1 MKKQVT
7 PTLDAKRLERLERRR
22 ATRKLRYASYREVR
36 KGEERPESFKVT
48 AKRLSGYILKE
59 KRAFIIVV
67 LACAVSSLFS
77 VLGPDYI
84 GQALDL
90 LNEQINIKLGGGMI
104 SSESLLPCIKSLVI
118 IYGGMALFA
127 FIEQYIM
134 AGVTARV
141 VRNFREEINSKLSS
155 LPLKYFDSNSKGDI
169 LSRIMND
176 VDNISNTLQ
185 HNLISIVSS
194 VITIVGVFIMMVI
207 TNWFLTLFIV
217 LLVPFTAVI
226 ALKILSVSRKLFK
239 SQWDRTGELN
249 GHVEEMY
256 TGHKIVKIFGQEQL
270 AEDEFNDINNE
281 LVEVSCK
288 AQFISGTI
296 NPFIN
301 LMDNVGYILV
311 AILGGY
317 LIVNNGVFSL
327 GNTIIYD
334 MGTAFSI
341 GGILTFITYS
351 KLFTSPMSTLAQI
364 ANTIQSCMASAE
376 RVFKL
381 LDEESEVEGKNN
393 EELKFNTE
401 LKFEDVTFY
410 YSEDKP
416 LMENL
421 NLTIKKGSLVALV
434 GPTGAGK
441 TTFVNLLMRFYDVK
455 KGKITVDGKDIRE
468 VKRDDLRKLYGMV
481 LQETWLFDGTIMDN
495 IRYGRLDATDEEV
508 YNACMLSG
516 ADEFIKE
523 LPDGYNTKVNE
534 NGENLSGGQKQL
546 ITIARAFLKNAEILI
561 LDEATS
567 SVDTR
572 TEMLVQK
579 GMKEVMK
586 GRTNFVVAHRLST
599 IRKAD
604 EILFIDNGTIRERGT
619 HEELIKKGGLYKAMY
634 ESGFGK
640 NISETFSLSTDY

>member
-1 MKKQVT
+1 M
-7 PTLDAKRLERLERRR
+7 E
-22 ATRKLRYASYREVR
+22 
-36 KGEERPESFKVT
+36 
-48 AKRLSGYILKE
+48 
-59 KRAFIIVV
+59 
-67 LACAVSSLFS
+67 
-77 VLGPDYI
+77 
-84 GQALDL
+84 
-90 LNEQINIKLGGGMI
+90 
-104 SSESLLPCIKSLVI
+104 
-118 IYGGMALFA
+118 
-127 FIEQYIM
+127 
-134 AGVTARV
+134 
-141 VRNFREEINSKLSS
+141 
-155 LPLKYFDSNSKGDI
+155 
-169 LSRIMND
+169 
-176 VDNISNTLQ
+176 
-185 HNLISIVSS
+185 
-194 VITIVGVFIMMVI
+194 I

-217 LLVPFTAVI
+217 LLVPFTAII
-226 ALKILSVSRKLFK
+226 ALKVLSVSRKLFK
-239 SQWDRTGELN
+239 KQWDRTGELN
-249 GHVEEMY
+249 GHVEEIY

-270 AEDEFNDINNE
+270 AEDEFNDINDE
-281 LVEVSCK
+281 LVEVSSK

-296 NPFIN
+296 GPFIN

-311 AILGGY
+311 AIIGGY
-317 LIVNNGVFSL
+317 LIVNNGVFSV
-327 GNTIIYD
+327 GGTVIYD

-381 LDEESEVEGKNN
+381 FDEESEIDAPTSEK
-393 EELKFNTE
+393 LTFNDSI
-401 LKFEDVTFY
+401 KFENVSFS

-421 NLTIKKGSLVALV
+421 DLTVKKGSLVALV

-441 TTFVNLLMRFYDVK
+441 TTFVNLLMRFYDVTG
-455 KGKITVDGKDIRE
+455 GKITIDGKDIRT

-495 IRYGRLDATDEEV
+495 IRYGKLDATDEEI
-508 YNACMLSG
+508 YEACKLSG
-516 ADEFIKE
+516 AEEFIKL
-523 LPDGYNTKVNE
+523 LPDTYNTRITE

-546 ITIARAFLKNAEILI
+546 ITIARAFLKNPSVLI

-572 TEMLVQK
+572 TEILVQK
-579 GMKEVMK
+579 GMNEVMK

-619 HEELIKKGGLYKAMY
+619 HEELLKKRGLYYAMY
-634 ESGFGK
+634 KSGFGDLV
-640 NISETFSLSTDY
+640 ETTETLSTDY

>member
-1 MKKQVT
+1 MKKLSPPV
-7 PTLDAKRLERLERRR
+7 LDEKRRLRLERRR
-22 ATRKLRYASYREVR
+22 ATRKLRYSSYREIQ
-36 KGEERPESFKVT
+36 KGEEKAESFKAT
-48 AKRLSGYILKE
+48 AKRLSTYILNE
-59 KRAFIIVV
+59 KKAFSIVV
-67 LACAVSSLFS
+67 IACAISSLFS
-77 VLGPDYI
+77 VLGPSYI
-84 GQALDL
+84 GEALDL
-90 LNEQINIKLGGGMI
+90 LNEQIEIKLMGGAL
-104 SSESLLPCIKSLVI
+104 SSDALFPCLKSLVI
-118 IYGGMALFA
+118 IYGGMAVFA

-141 VRNFREEINSKLSS
+141 VRNFREEINKKLSS

-185 HNLISIVSS
+185 HNLVSIVSS
-194 VITIVGVFIMMVI
+194 VITIIGVFVMMLI
-207 TNWFLTLFIV
+207 TNWFLTLVIV
-217 LLVPFTAVI
+217 LLVPITATI

-239 SQWDRTGELN
+239 AQWDRTGELN

-270 AEDEFNDINNE
+270 SEDEFNDINNE
-281 LVEVSCK
+281 LADVSCR

-301 LMDNVGYILV
+301 LMDNIGYILV

-317 LIVNNGVFSL
+317 LIVNNGAFSL
-327 GNTIIYD
+327 GETVIYD
-334 MGTAFSI
+334 MGKAFSI

-381 LDEESEVEGKNN
+381 LDEESETEPELN
-393 EELKFNTE
+393 EELTFNNEIKFNN
-401 LKFEDVTFY
+401 VTFY

-421 NLTIKKGSLVALV
+421 NLTIKKGNLIALV

-455 KGKITVDGKDIRE
+455 KGEITIDGKDIKT
-468 VKRDDLRKLYGMV
+468 VKRDDLRRLFGMV
-481 LQETWLFDGTIMDN
+481 LQETWLFEGTIMDN

-508 YNACMLSG
+508 YNSCVLSG

-523 LPDGYNTKVNE
+523 LPEKYNTRITE

-546 ITIARAFLKNAEILI
+546 ITIARAFLKNSEILI

-572 TEMLVQK
+572 TEQLVQK

-604 EILFIDNGTIRERGT
+604 EILFIDNGTIIERGT
-619 HEELIKKGGLYKAMY
+619 HNELIKKGGLYKAMY
-634 ESGFGK
+634 ESGFGGSVNHEQK
-640 NISETFSLSTDY
+640 LSTDY

>member
-1 MKKQVT
+1 MKNET
-7 PTLDAKRLERLERRR
+7 PILDSKRLERLERRR
-22 ATRKLRYASYREVR
+22 ATRKLRYSSYREIR
-36 KGEERPESFKVT
+36 KGEEKAESFKT
-48 AKRLSGYILKE
+48 SAKRLAGYILEQKT
-59 KRAFIIVV
+59 AFAIVV
-67 LACAVSSLFS
+67 ITCAISALFN
-77 VLGPDYI
+77 VIGPTYI
-84 GQALDL
+84 GDALDL
-90 LNEQINIKLGGGMI
+90 LNEQVAIKLNGGSI
-104 SSESLLPCIKSLVI
+104 SPEALFPCIKALVI
-118 IYGGMALFA
+118 IYGGMAVFS
-127 FIEQYIM
+127 FIQQYVM
-134 AGVTARV
+134 AGVTAKV
-141 VRNFREEINSKLSS
+141 VRKLREKINEKLSS
-155 LPLKYFDSNSKGDI
+155 LPLKYYDSNSKGDI

-194 VITIVGVFIMMVI
+194 IITIIGVFIMMVI

-217 LLVPFTAVI
+217 VLVPFTAAI
-226 ALKILSVSRKLFK
+226 ALKVLSVSRKLFK
-239 SQWDRTGELN
+239 QQWDRTGELN
-249 GHVEEMY
+249 GHVEEIY

-270 AEDEFNDINNE
+270 AEDEFNDINDE
-281 LVEVSCK
+281 LVTVSRK

-296 NPFIN
+296 GPFIN

-311 AILGGY
+311 AIIGGY
-317 LIVNNGVFSL
+317 LIVNNGVFSVG
-327 GNTIIYD
+327 GNVIYD

-381 LDEESEVEGKNN
+381 FDEESEIDEPTSEELTFND
-393 EELKFNTE
+393 ELKFH
-401 LKFEDVTFY
+401 DVSFS
-410 YSEDKP
+410 YSPDKP
-416 LMENL
+416 LMEHL
-421 NLTIKKGSLVALV
+421 DLTVKKGSLVALV

-441 TTFVNLLMRFYDVK
+441 TTFVNLLMRFYDVTD
-455 KGKITVDGKDIRE
+455 GKITIDGKDIRT

-508 YNACMLSG
+508 YNSCRLSG
-516 ADEFIKE
+516 AEEFIKM
-523 LPDGYNTKVNE
+523 LPDGYNTKITE

-546 ITIARAFLKNAEILI
+546 ITIARAFLKNPSILI

-572 TEMLVQK
+572 TELLVQK
-579 GMKEVMK
+579 GMNEVMK

-619 HEELIKKGGLYKAMY
+619 HEELLAKGGLYYAMY
-634 ESGFGK
+634 ESGFGGVV
-640 NISETFSLSTDY
+640 STEHTLSTDY

>member
-1 MKKQVT
+1 MKKTT
-7 PTLDAKRLERLERRR
+7 PVLDGKRLERLERRR
-22 ATRKLRYASYREVR
+22 ATRKLRYSSYREIHE
-36 KGEERPESFKVT
+36 GEEKAESFKT
-48 AKRLSGYILKE
+48 SAKRLWGYIWEQKI
-59 KRAFIIVV
+59 AFIIVV
-67 LACAVSSLFS
+67 ITCAISSVFS

-90 LNEQINIKLGGGMI
+90 LNEQVEIKLNGGGI
-104 SSESLLPCIKSLVI
+104 SADSLLPCVKALVI
-118 IYGGMALFA
+118 IYGGMTIFS
-127 FIEQYIM
+127 FIQQYVM
-134 AGVTARV
+134 AGVTAKV
-141 VRNFREEINSKLSS
+141 VRKLREKINEKLSS
-155 LPLKYFDSNSKGDI
+155 LPLKYYDSNSKGDI

-185 HNLISIVSS
+185 HNLLSIVSS

-217 LLVPFTAVI
+217 VLVPFTAFI

-239 SQWDRTGELN
+239 AQWDRTGELN
-249 GHVEEMY
+249 GHVEEIY

-270 AEDEFNDINNE
+270 AEDEFNDINDE
-281 LVEVSCK
+281 LVEVSSK

-296 NPFIN
+296 GPFIN
-301 LMDNVGYILV
+301 LMDNIGYILV
-311 AILGGY
+311 AIIGGF
-317 LIVNNGVFSL
+317 LIVNNGVFSV
-327 GNTIIYD
+327 GGKVIYD

-381 LDEESEVEGKNN
+381 FDEESEVDEPTS
-393 EELKFNTE
+393 EELEFKDSI
-401 LKFEDVTFY
+401 KFENVSFS
-410 YSEDKP
+410 YSQDKP

-421 NLTIKKGSLVALV
+421 DLTVKKGSLVALV

-441 TTFVNLLMRFYDVK
+441 TTFVNLLMRFYDVTD
-455 KGKITVDGKDIRE
+455 GKITIDGKDIRT

-481 LQETWLFDGTIMDN
+481 LQETWLFDGTIMEN
-495 IRYGRLDATDEEV
+495 IRYGKLDATDEEV
-508 YNACMLSG
+508 YEASRLSG
-516 ADEFIKE
+516 TEEFIKL
-523 LPDGYNTKVNE
+523 LPDGFNTRITE

-546 ITIARAFLKNAEILI
+546 ITIARAFLKNPSVLI

-572 TEMLVQK
+572 TELLVQK
-579 GMKEVMK
+579 GMNEVMK

-619 HEELIKKGGLYKAMY
+619 HEELLEKQGLYYAMY
-634 ESGFGK
+634 KSGFGGAV
-640 NISETFSLSTDY
+640 ETTETLSTDY

>member
-1 MKKQVT
+1 MKKET
-7 PTLDAKRLERLERRR
+7 PVLDKKRLERLERRR
-22 ATRKLRYASYREVR
+22 ATRSLRYSSYREIHE
-36 KGEERPESFKVT
+36 GEEKAESFKT
-48 AKRLSGYILKE
+48 SAKRLWGYIWEPKI
-59 KRAFIIVV
+59 AFIIVV
-67 LACAVSSLFS
+67 ITCAISSVFS

-90 LNEQINIKLGGGMI
+90 LNEQVEIKLNGGII
-104 SSESLLPCIKSLVI
+104 SADSLLPCVKALVV
-118 IYGGMALFA
+118 IYGGMTVFS
-127 FIEQYIM
+127 FIQQYVM
-134 AGVTARV
+134 AGVTAKV
-141 VRNFREEINSKLSS
+141 VRKLREKINEKLSS
-155 LPLKYFDSNSKGDI
+155 LPLKYYDSNSKGDI

-194 VITIVGVFIMMVI
+194 VITIIGVFVMMVI

-217 LLVPFTAVI
+217 FLVPFTAFI

-239 SQWDRTGELN
+239 AQWDRTGELN
-249 GHVEEMY
+249 GHVEEIY

-281 LVEVSCK
+281 LVEVSGK

-296 NPFIN
+296 GPFIN

-311 AILGGY
+311 AIIGGY
-317 LIVNNGVFSL
+317 LIVNNGVFSVGDVVL
-327 GNTIIYD
+327 YD
-334 MGTAFSI
+334 MGKAFSI
-341 GGILTFITYS
+341 GGILAFITYS

-381 LDEESEVEGKNN
+381 FDEESEVDAPTSEDLTFK
-393 EELKFNTE
+393 ESI
-401 LKFEDVTFY
+401 KFENVSFS

-421 NLTIKKGSLVALV
+421 DLTVKKGSLVALV

-441 TTFVNLLMRFYDVK
+441 TTFVNLLMRFYDVTG
-455 KGKITVDGKDIRE
+455 GKITIDGKDIRT

-481 LQETWLFDGTIMDN
+481 LQETWLFDGTVMDN
-495 IRYGRLDATDEEV
+495 IRYGKLDATDEEV
-508 YNACMLSG
+508 YEACRLSG
-516 ADEFIKE
+516 AEEFIKL
-523 LPDGYNTKVNE
+523 LPDGFNTRITE

-546 ITIARAFLKNAEILI
+546 ITIARAFLKNPSVLI

-572 TEMLVQK
+572 TELLVQK
-579 GMKEVMK
+579 GMNEVMK

-619 HEELIKKGGLYKAMY
+619 HEELLEKQGLYYAMY
-634 ESGFGK
+634 KSGFGGVV
-640 NISETFSLSTDY
+640 ETTEKLSTDY

>member
-1 MKKQVT
+1 MKNKT
-7 PTLDAKRLERLERRR
+7 PVLDEKRLERLERRR
-22 ATRKLRYASYREVR
+22 ATREIRYSSYREVR
-36 KGEERPESFKVT
+36 KGEEKAESFKT
-48 AKRLSGYILKE
+48 SAKRLAGYIWKQ
-59 KRAFIIVV
+59 KAAFIIVV
-67 LACAVSSLFS
+67 ITCVISSVFS
-77 VLGPDYI
+77 VLGPDHI

-90 LNEQINIKLGGGMI
+90 LNEQVEIKLNGGLI
-104 SSESLLPCIKSLVI
+104 SAASLLPCIKALVI
-118 IYGGMALFA
+118 IYGGMAVFS
-127 FIEQYIM
+127 FIQQYVM
-134 AGVTARV
+134 AGVTAKV
-141 VRNFREEINSKLSS
+141 VRELREKINEKLSS
-155 LPLKYFDSNSKGDI
+155 LPLKYYDSNSNGDI

-185 HNLISIVSS
+185 HNLISVVSS

-217 LLVPFTAVI
+217 LLVPFTATI
-226 ALKILSVSRKLFK
+226 ALKVLSISRKLFK
-239 SQWDRTGELN
+239 KQWDRTGELN
-249 GHVEEMY
+249 GHVEEIY

-270 AEDEFNDINNE
+270 AEDEFNDINDE
-281 LVEVSCK
+281 LVEVSSK

-296 NPFIN
+296 SPFIN

-311 AILGGY
+311 AIIGGY
-317 LIVNNGVFSL
+317 LIVNNGVFSV
-327 GNTIIYD
+327 GGTVIYD

-381 LDEESEVEGKNN
+381 FDEESEVDAPTS
-393 EELKFNTE
+393 EELTFNDSI
-401 LKFEDVTFY
+401 KFEKVSFS
-410 YSEDKP
+410 YSEDKH

-421 NLTIKKGSLVALV
+421 DLTVKKGSLVALV

-441 TTFVNLLMRFYDVK
+441 TTFVNLLMRFYDVNS
-455 KGKITVDGKDIRE
+455 GKITIDGKDIRT

-495 IRYGRLDATDEEV
+495 IRYGKLDATDEEV
-508 YNACMLSG
+508 YEACRLSG
-516 ADEFIKE
+516 AEDFIKL
-523 LPDGYNTKVNE
+523 LPDTYNTRITE

-546 ITIARAFLKNAEILI
+546 ITIARAFLKNPSVLI

-572 TEMLVQK
+572 TELLVQK
-579 GMKEVMK
+579 GMNEVMK

-619 HEELIKKGGLYKAMY
+619 HEELLEKRGLYYAMY
-634 ESGFGK
+634 KSGFGTLV
-640 NISETFSLSTDY
+640 ETTETLSTDY

>member
-1 MKKQVT
+1 MKKQT
-7 PTLDAKRLERLERRR
+7 PVLDEKRLERLERRR
-22 ATRKLRYASYREVR
+22 ATRKLRYSSYREVQ
-36 KGEERPESFKVT
+36 KGEEKAESFMPT
-48 AKRLSGYILKE
+48 AKRLAGYIATQKVAL
-59 KRAFIIVV
+59 IVV
-67 LACAVSSLFS
+67 VITCAISSLFS
-77 VLGPDYI
+77 VIGPTYI
-84 GQALDL
+84 GDALDL
-90 LNEQINIKLGGGMI
+90 LNEQVAIKLNGGLI
-104 SSESLLPCIKSLVI
+104 SAEALLPCVKALVI
-118 IYGGMALFA
+118 IYGGMAVFS
-127 FIEQYIM
+127 FIQQYVM

-141 VRNFREEINSKLSS
+141 VRVLREKINEKLSG
-155 LPLKYFDSNSKGDI
+155 LPLKYYDRNSKGDI

-194 VITIVGVFIMMVI
+194 LITIIGVFVMMVI

-217 LLVPFTAVI
+217 VLVPFTAAI

-239 SQWDRTGELN
+239 QQWDRTGELN
-249 GHVEEMY
+249 GHVEEIY

-270 AEDEFNDINNE
+270 AEDEFNDINDE
-281 LVEVSCK
+281 LVEVSSK

-296 NPFIN
+296 GPFIN
-301 LMDNVGYILV
+301 LMDNIGYILV
-311 AILGGY
+311 AIIGGY
-317 LIVNNGVFSL
+317 LIVNNGVFSV
-327 GNTIIYD
+327 GGTVIYD

-381 LDEESEVEGKNN
+381 LDEESEVEQASGTLTFEN
-393 EELKFNTE
+393 EI
-401 LKFEDVTFY
+401 KFEKVSFS
-410 YSEDKP
+410 YSKDKP
-416 LMENL
+416 LMEEL
-421 NLTIKKGSLVALV
+421 DLTVKKGSLVALV

-441 TTFVNLLMRFYDVK
+441 TTFVNLLMRFYDVND
-455 KGKITVDGKDIRE
+455 GKITIDGKDIRT
-468 VKRDDLRKLYGMV
+468 VNRDDLRKLYGMV
-481 LQETWLFDGTIMDN
+481 LQETWLFDGTVMDN

-508 YNACMLSG
+508 YNSCRLSG
-516 ADEFIKE
+516 ADEFIRL
-523 LPDGYNTKVNE
+523 LPEGYNTKITE

-546 ITIARAFLKNAEILI
+546 ITIARAFLKNPSILI

-572 TEMLVQK
+572 TELLVQK
-579 GMKEVMK
+579 GMNEVMK

-619 HEELIKKGGLYKAMY
+619 HEQLLEKRGLYYAMY
-634 ESGFGK
+634 KSGFGGLV
-640 NISETFSLSTDY
+640 ETEQALATDY

>member
-1 MKKQVT
+1 MKKQT
-7 PTLDAKRLERLERRR
+7 PVLDEKRLERLERRR
-22 ATRKLRYASYREVR
+22 ATRKLRYSSYREVQ
-36 KGEERPESFKVT
+36 KGEEKAESFMPT
-48 AKRLSGYILKE
+48 AKRLAGDIATQKVAL
-59 KRAFIIVV
+59 IVV
-67 LACAVSSLFS
+67 VITCAISSLFS
-77 VLGPDYI
+77 VIGPTYI
-84 GQALDL
+84 GDALDL
-90 LNEQINIKLGGGMI
+90 LNEQVAIKLNGGLI
-104 SSESLLPCIKSLVI
+104 SAEALLPCVKALVI
-118 IYGGMALFA
+118 IYGGMAVFS
-127 FIEQYIM
+127 FIQQYVM

-141 VRNFREEINSKLSS
+141 VRVLREKINEKLSG
-155 LPLKYFDSNSKGDI
+155 LPLKYYDRNSKGDI

-194 VITIVGVFIMMVI
+194 LITIIGVFVMMVI

-217 LLVPFTAVI
+217 VLVPFTAAI

-239 SQWDRTGELN
+239 QQWDRTGELN
-249 GHVEEMY
+249 GHVEEIY

-270 AEDEFNDINNE
+270 AEDEFNDINDE
-281 LVEVSCK
+281 LVEVSSK

-296 NPFIN
+296 GPFIN

-311 AILGGY
+311 AIIGGY
-317 LIVNNGVFSL
+317 LIVNNGVFSV
-327 GNTIIYD
+327 GGTVIYD

-381 LDEESEVEGKNN
+381 LDEESEVEQASGTLTFEN
-393 EELKFNTE
+393 EI
-401 LKFEDVTFY
+401 KFEKVSFS
-410 YSEDKP
+410 YSKDKP
-416 LMENL
+416 LMEEL
-421 NLTIKKGSLVALV
+421 DLTVKKGSLVALV

-441 TTFVNLLMRFYDVK
+441 TTFVNLLMRFYDVND
-455 KGKITVDGKDIRE
+455 GKITIDGKDIRT
-468 VKRDDLRKLYGMV
+468 VNRDDLRKLYGMV
-481 LQETWLFDGTIMDN
+481 LQETWLFDGTVMDN

-508 YNACMLSG
+508 YNSCRLSG
-516 ADEFIKE
+516 ADEFIRL
-523 LPDGYNTKVNE
+523 LPEGYNTKITE

-546 ITIARAFLKNAEILI
+546 ITIARAFLKNPSILI

-572 TEMLVQK
+572 TELLVQK
-579 GMKEVMK
+579 GMNEVMK

-619 HEELIKKGGLYKAMY
+619 HEQLLEKRGLYHAMY
-634 ESGFGK
+634 KSGFGGLV
-640 NISETFSLSTDY
+640 ETEQALATDY

>member
-1 MKKQVT
+1 MKKET
-7 PTLDAKRLERLERRR
+7 PVLDEKRLERLERRR
-22 ATRKLRYASYREVR
+22 ATRKMRYASYREVR
-36 KGEERPESFKVT
+36 KGEEKAESFKT
-48 AKRLSGYILKE
+48 SAKRLAGYIWEQKV
-59 KRAFIIVV
+59 AFIIVV
-67 LACAVSSLFS
+67 ITCVISSVFS
-77 VLGPDYI
+77 VIGPDYI

-90 LNEQINIKLGGGMI
+90 LNEQVEIKLNGGLI
-104 SSESLLPCIKSLVI
+104 SADSLLPCIKALVL
-118 IYGGMALFA
+118 IYGGMAVFS
-127 FIEQYIM
+127 FIQQYVM
-134 AGVTARV
+134 AGVTAKV
-141 VRNFREEINSKLSS
+141 VRQLREKINEKLSS
-155 LPLKYFDSNSKGDI
+155 LPLRYYDSNSKGDI

-226 ALKILSVSRKLFK
+226 ALKVLSVSRKLFK
-239 SQWDRTGELN
+239 KQWDRTGELN
-249 GHVEEMY
+249 GHVEEIY

-270 AEDEFNDINNE
+270 AEDEFNDINDE
-281 LVEVSCK
+281 LVEVSSK

-296 NPFIN
+296 GPFIN
-301 LMDNVGYILV
+301 LMDNIGYILV
-311 AILGGY
+311 AIIGGY
-317 LIVNNGVFSL
+317 LIVNNGVFSV
-327 GNTIIYD
+327 GGTVIYD

-381 LDEESEVEGKNN
+381 FDEESEVDAPTS
-393 EELKFNTE
+393 EELTFNDSI
-401 LKFEDVTFY
+401 KFENVSFS

-421 NLTIKKGSLVALV
+421 ELTVKKGSLVALV

-441 TTFVNLLMRFYDVK
+441 TTFVNLLMRFYDVNS
-455 KGKITVDGKDIRE
+455 GKITIDGKDIRT

-495 IRYGRLDATDEEV
+495 IRYGKLDATDEEI
-508 YNACMLSG
+508 YEACRLSG
-516 ADEFIKE
+516 AEEFIKL
-523 LPDGYNTKVNE
+523 LPDTYNTRITE

-546 ITIARAFLKNAEILI
+546 ITIARAFLKNPSVLI

-572 TEMLVQK
+572 TELLVQK
-579 GMKEVMK
+579 GMNEVMK

-619 HEELIKKGGLYKAMY
+619 HEELLEKRGLYYAMY
-634 ESGFGK
+634 KSGFGDLV
-640 NISETFSLSTDY
+640 ETTETLSTDY

>member
-1 MKKQVT
+1 MKKQPLV
-7 PTLDAKRLERLERRR
+7 LDEKRQERLERRR
-22 ATRKLRYASYREVR
+22 ATRKLRYSSYREIQ
-36 KGEERPESFKVT
+36 KGEEKAESFKT
-48 AKRLSGYILKE
+48 SAKRLWGYIWEQKI
-59 KRAFIIVV
+59 AFIIVV
-67 LACAVSSLFS
+67 ITCIISSVFS

-90 LNEQINIKLGGGMI
+90 LNEQVAVKLNGGVI
-104 SSESLLPCIKSLVI
+104 SPESLLPCIKALVI
-118 IYGGMALFA
+118 IYGGMSVFS
-127 FIEQYIM
+127 FIQQYVM
-134 AGVTARV
+134 AGVTAKV
-141 VRNFREEINSKLSS
+141 VRNLREKINEKLSV
-155 LPLKYFDSNSKGDI
+155 LPLKYYDSNSKGDI

-194 VITIVGVFIMMVI
+194 VITIVGVFVMMVI

-217 LLVPFTAVI
+217 LLVPFTAII
-226 ALKILSVSRKLFK
+226 ALKVLSVSRKLFK
-239 SQWDRTGELN
+239 KQWDRTGELN
-249 GHVEEMY
+249 GHVEEIY

-270 AEDEFNDINNE
+270 AEDEFNDINDE
-281 LVEVSCK
+281 LVEVSSK

-296 NPFIN
+296 GPFIN

-311 AILGGY
+311 AIIGGY
-317 LIVNNGVFSL
+317 LIVNNGVFSV
-327 GNTIIYD
+327 GGTVIYD

-381 LDEESEVEGKNN
+381 FDEESEIDAPTSEK
-393 EELKFNTE
+393 LTFNDSI
-401 LKFEDVTFY
+401 KFENVSFS

-421 NLTIKKGSLVALV
+421 DLTVKKGSLVALV

-441 TTFVNLLMRFYDVK
+441 TTFVNLLMRFYDVTG
-455 KGKITVDGKDIRE
+455 GKITIDGKDIRT

-495 IRYGRLDATDEEV
+495 IRYGKLDATDEEI
-508 YNACMLSG
+508 YEACKLSG
-516 ADEFIKE
+516 AEEFIKL
-523 LPDGYNTKVNE
+523 LPDTYNTRITE

-546 ITIARAFLKNAEILI
+546 ITIARAFLKNPSVLI

-572 TEMLVQK
+572 TEILVQK
-579 GMKEVMK
+579 GMNEVMK

-619 HEELIKKGGLYKAMY
+619 HEELLKKRGLYYAMY
-634 ESGFGK
+634 KSGFGDLV
-640 NISETFSLSTDY
+640 ETTETLATDY

>member
-1 MKKQVT
+1 MKKQT
-7 PTLDAKRLERLERRR
+7 PVLDAKRLERLERRR
-22 ATRKLRYASYREVR
+22 ATRKMRYSSYREVR
-36 KGEERPESFKVT
+36 KGEEKAESFKT
-48 AKRLSGYILKE
+48 SAKRLWGYIWEQKI
-59 KRAFIIVV
+59 AFIIVV
-67 LACAVSSLFS
+67 ITCVISSVFS

-90 LNEQINIKLGGGMI
+90 LNEQVSVKLNGGVI
-104 SSESLLPCIKSLVI
+104 SPESLLPCIKALVI
-118 IYGGMALFA
+118 IYGGMSVFS
-127 FIEQYIM
+127 FIQQYVM

-141 VRNFREEINSKLSS
+141 VRNLREKINEKLSV
-155 LPLKYFDSNSKGDI
+155 LPLKYYDSNSKGDI

-194 VITIVGVFIMMVI
+194 VITIVGVFVMMVI

-217 LLVPFTAVI
+217 LLVPFTAII
-226 ALKILSVSRKLFK
+226 ALKVLSVSRKLFK
-239 SQWDRTGELN
+239 KQWDRTGELN
-249 GHVEEMY
+249 GHVEEIY

-270 AEDEFNDINNE
+270 AEDEFNDINDE
-281 LVEVSCK
+281 LVEVSSK

-296 NPFIN
+296 GPFIN

-311 AILGGY
+311 AIIGGY
-317 LIVNNGVFSL
+317 LIVNNGVFSV
-327 GNTIIYD
+327 GGTVIYD

-381 LDEESEVEGKNN
+381 FDEESEIDAPTSEK
-393 EELKFNTE
+393 LTFNDSI
-401 LKFEDVTFY
+401 KFENVSFS

-421 NLTIKKGSLVALV
+421 DLTVKKGSLVALV

-441 TTFVNLLMRFYDVK
+441 TTFVNLLMRFYDVTG
-455 KGKITVDGKDIRE
+455 GKITIDGKDIRT

-495 IRYGRLDATDEEV
+495 IRYGKLDATDEEI
-508 YNACMLSG
+508 YEACKLSG
-516 ADEFIKE
+516 AEEFINL
-523 LPDGYNTKVNE
+523 LPDTYNTRITE

-546 ITIARAFLKNAEILI
+546 ITIARAFLKNPSVLI

-572 TEMLVQK
+572 TEILVQK
-579 GMKEVMK
+579 GMNEVMK

-619 HEELIKKGGLYKAMY
+619 HEELLKKRGLYYAMY
-634 ESGFGK
+634 KSGFGDLV
-640 NISETFSLSTDY
+640 ETTETLATDY

>member
-1 MKKQVT
+1 MKKET
-7 PTLDAKRLERLERRR
+7 PVLDEKRLERLERRR
-22 ATRKLRYASYREVR
+22 ATRKMRYASYREVR
-36 KGEERPESFKVT
+36 KGEEKAESFKT
-48 AKRLSGYILKE
+48 SAKRLAGYIWEQKV
-59 KRAFIIVV
+59 AFIIVV
-67 LACAVSSLFS
+67 ITCVISSVFS

-90 LNEQINIKLGGGMI
+90 LNDQVEIKLNGGLI
-104 SSESLLPCIKSLVI
+104 SADSLLPCIKSLVL
-118 IYGGMALFA
+118 IYGGMAVFS
-127 FIEQYIM
+127 FIQQYVM
-134 AGVTARV
+134 AGVTAKV
-141 VRNFREEINSKLSS
+141 VRQLREKINEKLSS
-155 LPLKYFDSNSKGDI
+155 LPLRYYDSNSKGDI

-226 ALKILSVSRKLFK
+226 ALKVLSVSRKLFK
-239 SQWDRTGELN
+239 KQWDRTGELN
-249 GHVEEMY
+249 GHVEEIY

-270 AEDEFNDINNE
+270 AEDEFNDINDE
-281 LVEVSCK
+281 LVEVSSK

-296 NPFIN
+296 GPFIN
-301 LMDNVGYILV
+301 LMDNIGYILV
-311 AILGGY
+311 AIIGGY
-317 LIVNNGVFSL
+317 LIVNNGVFSV
-327 GNTIIYD
+327 GGTVIYD

-381 LDEESEVEGKNN
+381 FDEESEVDAPTS
-393 EELKFNTE
+393 EELTFNDSI
-401 LKFEDVTFY
+401 KFENVSFS

-421 NLTIKKGSLVALV
+421 ELTVKKGSLVALV

-441 TTFVNLLMRFYDVK
+441 TTFVNLLMRFYDVNS
-455 KGKITVDGKDIRE
+455 GKITIDGKDIRT

-495 IRYGRLDATDEEV
+495 IRYGKLDATDEEI
-508 YNACMLSG
+508 YEACRLSG
-516 ADEFIKE
+516 AEEFIKL
-523 LPDGYNTKVNE
+523 LPDTYNTRITE

-546 ITIARAFLKNAEILI
+546 ITIARAFLKNPSVLI

-572 TEMLVQK
+572 TELLVQK
-579 GMKEVMK
+579 GMNEVMK

-619 HEELIKKGGLYKAMY
+619 HEELLEKRGLYYAMY
-634 ESGFGK
+634 KSGFGDLV
-640 NISETFSLSTDY
+640 ETTETLSTDY

>member
-1 MKKQVT
+1 VKNQT
-7 PTLDAKRLERLERRR
+7 PVLDEKRLERLERRR
-22 ATRKLRYASYREVR
+22 ATRKLRYSSYREVHE
-36 KGEERPESFKVT
+36 GEERAESFRT
-48 AKRLSGYILKE
+48 SAKRLASYIAEQKF
-59 KRAFIIVV
+59 AFIIVII
-67 LACAVSSLFS
+67 ACAISSFFN
-77 VLGPDYI
+77 VIGPTYI
-84 GQALDL
+84 GEALDL
-90 LNEQINIKLGGGMI
+90 LNEQVNIKLGGGMI
-104 SSESLLPCIKSLVI
+104 SPESLLPCLKALVI
-118 IYGGMALFA
+118 IYGGMAVFS
-127 FIEQYIM
+127 FIQQYVM
-134 AGVTARV
+134 AGITAKV
-141 VRNFREEINSKLSS
+141 VRALREKVNEKLSG
-155 LPLKYFDSNSKGDI
+155 LPLKYYDSNSKGDI

-185 HNLISIVSS
+185 NNLISIVSS
-194 VITIVGVFIMMVI
+194 VITIVGVFIMMII

-217 LLVPFTAVI
+217 VLVPFTALI

-239 SQWDRTGELN
+239 KQWDRTGELN
-249 GHVEEMY
+249 GHVEEIY

-270 AEDEFNDINNE
+270 AEDEFNDINEE
-281 LVEVSCK
+281 LVDVSCR

-296 NPFIN
+296 GPFIN

-311 AILGGY
+311 AIIGGY
-317 LIVNNGVFSL
+317 LIVNNGVFSVG
-327 GNTIIYD
+327 GNVIYD

-381 LDEESEVEGKNN
+381 FDEESEVDEVTN
-393 EELKFNTE
+393 EELTFDNE
-401 LKFEDVTFY
+401 IKFENVSFS
-410 YSEDKP
+410 YSPDKP
-416 LMENL
+416 LIENL
-421 NLTIKKGSLVALV
+421 DLKVKKGSLVALV

-441 TTFVNLLMRFYDVK
+441 TTFVNLLMRFYDVTA
-455 KGKITVDGKDIRE
+455 GKITVDDKDIRT

-481 LQETWLFDGTIMDN
+481 LQETWLFDGTVMEN

-508 YNACMLSG
+508 YNSCRLSG
-516 ADEFIKE
+516 ADEFIKT
-523 LPDGYNTKVNE
+523 LPDGYNTRITE
-534 NGENLSGGQKQL
+534 NGDNLSGGQKQL
-546 ITIARAFLKNAEILI
+546 ITIARAFLKNPKILI

-572 TEMLVQK
+572 TELLVQK
-579 GMKEVMK
+579 GMNEVMK

-619 HEELIKKGGLYKAMY
+619 HEELLAKKGLYFAMY
-634 ESGFGK
+634 ESGFGGVVSTEHK
-640 NISETFSLSTDY
+640 LSTDY

>member
-1 MKKQVT
+1 MKKQT
-7 PTLDAKRLERLERRR
+7 PILDEKRLERLERRR
-22 ATRKLRYASYREVR
+22 ATRKLRYSSYREVQ
-36 KGEERPESFKVT
+36 KGEEKAESFKPT
-48 AKRLSGYILKE
+48 AKRLARYIATQKVAL
-59 KRAFIIVV
+59 IVV
-67 LACAVSSLFS
+67 VITCAISSLFS
-77 VLGPDYI
+77 VIGPTYI
-84 GQALDL
+84 GDALDL
-90 LNEQINIKLGGGMI
+90 LNEQVAIKLNGGLI
-104 SSESLLPCIKSLVI
+104 SAQALLPCVKALVI
-118 IYGGMALFA
+118 IYGGMAVFS
-127 FIEQYIM
+127 FIQQYVM

-141 VRNFREEINSKLSS
+141 VRVLREKINEKLSG
-155 LPLKYFDSNSKGDI
+155 LPLKYYDRNSKGDI

-194 VITIVGVFIMMVI
+194 LITIIGVFVMMVI

-217 LLVPFTAVI
+217 VLVPFTAAI

-239 SQWDRTGELN
+239 KQWDRTGELN
-249 GHVEEMY
+249 GHVEEIY

-270 AEDEFNDINNE
+270 AEDEFNDINDE
-281 LVEVSCK
+281 LVEVSSK

-296 NPFIN
+296 GPFIN

-311 AILGGY
+311 AIIGGY
-317 LIVNNGVFSL
+317 LIVNNGVFSV
-327 GNTIIYD
+327 GDTVIYD

-381 LDEESEVEGKNN
+381 LDEESEAEQPSAGTLTFDN
-393 EELKFNTE
+393 EI
-401 LKFEDVTFY
+401 KFEKVSFS
-410 YSEDKP
+410 YSKDKP
-416 LMENL
+416 LMEEL
-421 NLTIKKGSLVALV
+421 DLTVKKGSLVALV

-441 TTFVNLLMRFYDVK
+441 TTFVNLLMRFYDVND
-455 KGKITVDGKDIRE
+455 GKITIDGKDIRT
-468 VKRDDLRKLYGMV
+468 VNRDDLRKLYGMV
-481 LQETWLFDGTIMDN
+481 LQETWLFDGTVMDN

-508 YNACMLSG
+508 YNSCRLSG
-516 ADEFIKE
+516 ADEFIKL
-523 LPDGYNTKVNE
+523 LPEGYNTRITE

-546 ITIARAFLKNAEILI
+546 ITIARAFLKNPSILI

-572 TEMLVQK
+572 TELLVQK
-579 GMKEVMK
+579 GMNEVMK

-619 HEELIKKGGLYKAMY
+619 HEQLLEKRGLYYAMY
-634 ESGFGK
+634 KSGFGGLV
-640 NISETFSLSTDY
+640 ETEQALATDY